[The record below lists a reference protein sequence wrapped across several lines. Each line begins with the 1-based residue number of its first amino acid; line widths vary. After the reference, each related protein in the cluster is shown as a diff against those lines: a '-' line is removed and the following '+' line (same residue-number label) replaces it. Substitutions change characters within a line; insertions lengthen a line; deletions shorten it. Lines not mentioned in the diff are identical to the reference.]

1 MFSVI
6 AAIMILSQLFTGI
19 LMDRFGRKKVIS
31 IKAILSLIL
40 LVPLL
45 LLGLIAKDKSQIN
58 AVLAFYFGAMI
69 CSTFSNDL
77 MLFGFEKLPKDQRDN
92 YIVIVASTRII
103 GIGIVC
109 LMFYFTYKWVYF
121 MIVECALLSVLIPLY
136 LRYVHE
142 SPLQVMVAT
151 GDHD

>member
-1 MFSVI
+1 
-6 AAIMILSQLFTGI
+6 
-19 LMDRFGRKKVIS
+19 MDRFGRKKIIA
-31 IKAILSLIL
+31 IKAILSLVL
-40 LVPLL
+40 LVPLIPF
-45 LLGLIAKDKSQIN
+45 GLMAGDRSKIN
-58 AVLAFYFGAMI
+58 TVLAFYFGAMV

-109 LMFYFTYKWVYF
+109 LIFYFGNKWVYF
-121 MIVECALLSVLIPLY
+121 IIVEFVLLALLIPLY
-136 LRYVHE
+136 LKYVHE

-151 GDHD
+151 VDQD

>member
-1 MFSVI
+1 
-6 AAIMILSQLFTGI
+6 
-19 LMDRFGRKKVIS
+19 MDRFGRKKIIG
-31 IKAILSLIL
+31 IKAILSLVL
-40 LVPLL
+40 LVPLIPF
-45 LLGLIAKDKSQIN
+45 GLMAGDRSKIN
-58 AVLAFYFGAMI
+58 TVLAFYFGAMV

-109 LMFYFTYKWVYF
+109 LIFYFGNKWVYF
-121 MIVECALLSVLIPLY
+121 IIVEFVLLALLIPLY
-136 LRYVHE
+136 LKYVHE

-151 GDHD
+151 VDQD

>member
-1 MFSVI
+1 
-6 AAIMILSQLFTGI
+6 
-19 LMDRFGRKKVIS
+19 MDRFGRMKIIA
-31 IKAILSLIL
+31 IKAILSLVL
-40 LVPLL
+40 LVPLIPF
-45 LLGLIAKDKSQIN
+45 GLMAGDRSKIN
-58 AVLAFYFGAMI
+58 TVLAFYFGAMV

-109 LMFYFTYKWVYF
+109 LIFYFGNKWVYF
-121 MIVECALLSVLIPLY
+121 IIVEFVLLALLIPLY
-136 LRYVHE
+136 LKYVHE

-151 GDHD
+151 VDQD

>member
-1 MFSVI
+1 
-6 AAIMILSQLFTGI
+6 
-19 LMDRFGRKKVIS
+19 MDRFGRKKIIA
-31 IKAILSLIL
+31 IKAILSLVL
-40 LVPLL
+40 LVPLIL
-45 LLGLIAKDKSQIN
+45 FGLMAGDRSKIN
-58 AVLAFYFGAMI
+58 TVLAFYFGAMV

-109 LMFYFTYKWVYF
+109 LIFYFGNKWVYF
-121 MIVECALLSVLIPLY
+121 IIVEFVLLALLIPLY
-136 LRYVHE
+136 LKYVHE

-151 GDHD
+151 VDQD

>member
-1 MFSVI
+1 
-6 AAIMILSQLFTGI
+6 
-19 LMDRFGRKKVIS
+19 MDRFGRKKIIA
-31 IKAILSLIL
+31 IKAILSLVL
-40 LVPLL
+40 LVSLIPF
-45 LLGLIAKDKSQIN
+45 GLMAGDRSKIN
-58 AVLAFYFGAMI
+58 TVLAFYFGAMV

-109 LMFYFTYKWVYF
+109 LIFYFGNKWVYF
-121 MIVECALLSVLIPLY
+121 IIVEFVLLALLIPLY
-136 LRYVHE
+136 LKYVHE

-151 GDHD
+151 VDQD